1 MLGLKADAIPK
12 TPVPIAVMR
21 NNFCSKEQRIRQ
33 KSQFSNTSF
42 QHHLS
47 TKTIRQHPKRKGTK
61 NNSSK
66 HNTRDRIRLGFGQ
79 EPVSL
84 KSNVKRDKVPIQ
96 QRPDLQFS
104 DQVAHQA
111 KLDRIAQPIQAT
123 RTEHQGR
130 GAIPS
135 NQIDVG
141 RDVHDESS

>member
-21 NNFCSKEQRIRQ
+21 NNFCSKEQRMRQ

-84 KSNVKRDKVPIQ
+84 KSKVKRDKVPIQ
-96 QRPDLQFS
+96 QRGPSIQRPSSSLT
-104 DQVAHQA
+104 QA
-111 KLDRIAQPIQAT
+111 RPHRTANTSHTHRTSRSWCDSIQ
-123 RTEHQGR
+123 
-130 GAIPS
+130 S
-135 NQIDVG
+135 NRCGQ
-141 RDVHDESS
+141 RRS